1 MQLSN
6 ATPLKNSL
14 RRLIDAFGEI
24 RDLLEQQTQAVINH
38 ELEQVNTL
46 AEQQLETNA
55 KVEEQEKM
63 FKNELQLSINEVN
76 KGDTVSL
83 SALLMSMNE
92 GELHSELKKLR
103 EQLVNQITSA
113 QEKQQQLNE
122 LLTFAQQN
130 VNETLKSIYMLGSKQ
145 SVHYDRAGQTS
156 QSDRSMIN
164 KTG

>member
-14 RRLIDAFGEI
+14 RQLIDAFGEI
-24 RDLLEQQTQAVINH
+24 HDLLEQQTQAVISH
-38 ELEQVNTL
+38 ELERVNSL
-46 AEQQLETNA
+46 AEQQLEANA

-63 FKNELQLSINEVN
+63 FKNELQLSINEIN
-76 KGDTVSL
+76 NGDTVSL
-83 SALLMSMNE
+83 SALLVSMNE
-92 GELHSELKKLR
+92 DELHSDLKNLR
-103 EQLVNQITSA
+103 EDLVSQITSA